1 MALEWC
7 GHRQLANIT
16 VCSSCVESCTIGT
29 MTSGVENKRLTRNR
43 ILLALVAVVTIAG
56 ILVYSSSILTVSAES
71 GRPIQGAFA
80 VTATAIA
87 GYSGSAYCGG
97 TAYNVEVEAHGDGY
111 TSLGAMSFSLIKTV
125 QNPGPA
131 MHGCLTLTATNGD
144 ALYATYDGTEGGPNA
159 HGFAFATGTLTF
171 TGGTGQ
177 FAGASGSAT
186 FTASFL
192 VFGGSFTSSSPGQV
206 SAYYEF
212 QGNLQ
217 PHGQ

>member
-1 MALEWC
+1 M
-7 GHRQLANIT
+7 HRQLAKIAF
-16 VCSSCVESCTIGT
+16 CSSCVESCTARTIALG
-29 MTSGVENKRLTRNR
+29 MENKGLTRNR
-43 ILLALVAVVTIAG
+43 ILLALAATAIIAG
-56 ILVYSSSILTVSAES
+56 TVVYGSSLLAVHAES

-87 GYSGSAYCGG
+87 GYTGPTYCGG
-97 TAYNVEVEAHGDGY
+97 TAYDVEVEAHGDGY

-125 QNPGPA
+125 QSSGPA
-131 MHGCLTLTATNGD
+131 MHGCLTLTAANGD
-144 ALYATYDGTEGGPNA
+144 SLYATYDGNEGGPNA

-177 FAGASGSAT
+177 FSGASGSAT

-206 SAYYEF
+206 SAYYVF
-212 QGNLQ
+212 QGNLL